1 MPKKKKPAK
10 KAVTKKASKK
20 ASKKKIAKKTA
31 PKKKTSAAKK
41 RVTTVKISSKV
52 LGEAP
57 VECEFVLTS
66 GKKLK
71 SLYELVDELEE
82 MSEDVFTSHVNEMK
96 NDFSSWIRD
105 VFDENS
111 LAKNIQKVKD
121 RMKMQREIMKK
132 IVDVAKKEGKRLR

>member
-1 MPKKKKPAK
+1 MPKKKKSVKKKVSKKKVSKTASKKKVQK
-10 KAVTKKASKK
+10 KAVKK
-20 ASKKKIAKKTA
+20 ASKKKV
-31 PKKKTSAAKK
+31 AAKK

-57 VECEFVLTS
+57 IECEFVLTG

-96 NDFSSWIRD
+96 NDFSSWIKD
-105 VFDENS
+105 VFDEKS
-111 LAKNIQKVKD
+111 LANNIQKMKD
-121 RMKMQREIMKK
+121 QW
-132 IVDVAKKEGKRLR
+132 VLV